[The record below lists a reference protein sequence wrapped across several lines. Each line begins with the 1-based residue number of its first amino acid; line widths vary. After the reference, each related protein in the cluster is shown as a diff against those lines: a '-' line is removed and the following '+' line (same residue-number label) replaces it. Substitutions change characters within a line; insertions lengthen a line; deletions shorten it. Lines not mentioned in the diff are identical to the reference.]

1 MRRCKCETD
10 GKGPERKGRAG
21 INHLTA
27 TKQESQERYCVFNK
41 TRESFLGLS
50 VVAADTHLARLK
62 GLLGRSRLSSD
73 DGIWV
78 APSQGIHT
86 IGLRFAI
93 DLIYLDADFR
103 VIHLVESLGTFR
115 IAPIR
120 MNCSSVLE
128 MPIRTIYGSQTQIDD
143 TLLICR
149 PDEISLYLNNHDK
162 VSSQNAPL
170 R

>member
-1 MRRCKCETD
+1 M
-10 GKGPERKGRAG
+10 
-21 INHLTA
+21 TA

-103 VIHLVESLGTFR
+103 VIHLIESLGTFR

-128 MPIRTIYGSQTQIDD
+128 MPIRTIYGSQTQVDD
-143 TLLICR
+143 VLLICR
-149 PDEISLYLNNHDK
+149 PDEISLYLNNQDK
-162 VSSQNAPL
+162 ASPQDAPL